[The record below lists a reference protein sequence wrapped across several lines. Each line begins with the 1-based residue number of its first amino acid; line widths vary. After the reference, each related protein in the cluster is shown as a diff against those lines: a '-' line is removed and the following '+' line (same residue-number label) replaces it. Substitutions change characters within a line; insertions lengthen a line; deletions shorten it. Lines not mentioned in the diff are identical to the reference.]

1 MRSKSRRG
9 SSTPT
14 SRPTSRLHGPLLL
27 AVVVVLIPLTGFY
40 VIEAF
45 TFPSPIVRIVLRS
58 VPVLPVAVWTLWFD
72 RARPFRRQPP
82 AFRLAGR
89 VALLLVVM
97 AFAVALL
104 GIGLNWLYE
113 PHRVI

>member
-1 MRSKSRRG
+1 MRSKSQRG

-14 SRPTSRLHGPLLL
+14 SRLTSRLPRPFLF
-27 AVVVVLIPLTGFY
+27 AVVVILVTLAGFY

-45 TFPSPIVRIVLRS
+45 TFPNPILRIVLRS

-104 GIGLNWLYE
+104 GVGLNWLYD
-113 PHRVI
+113 PGRFI